1 MTTNDLD
8 KKLFWEDNFL
18 SPLSKDELIKTY
30 IRRMYARTNM
40 MFEYANLPETIDKTM
55 LELMLQQKGY
65 LCGFSWKG
73 KPYILFGALA
83 GKPNKYYLPSQMIVT
98 NPFLNI
104 NGVIFDI
111 DKNCVWCK
119 NDSSW
124 QGLNDMFLKY
134 ATLLSEVDISIKYG
148 AINSRILNI
157 ITAKTDRTF
166 KSAKEF
172 LKKVE
177 QGEELG
183 IIMSN
188 PEMDDLKTYPYGG
201 NTNNYLKDL
210 IELRQYLL
218 ANWYIDLGI
227 NANYNM
233 KRESLSQNEVAVNE
247 DTLTPLIDSMLEERE
262 KFIKQYNEMFG
273 TSIEVRLNSS
283 WWKINEEIE
292 LEIKAKE
299 TEIEQ
304 VKNEESSK
312 NEEKIEEGENSDESK
327 GNE

>member
-1 MTTNDLD
+1 MTNDLD
-8 KKLFWEDNFL
+8 KKLFWESSLLPFDKERTI
-18 SPLSKDELIKTY
+18 KDY
-30 IRRMYARTNM
+30 MRRMYSRTNM
-40 MFEYANLPETIDKTM
+40 MFEYKNLPPTIDKTM
-55 LELMLQQKGY
+55 LELMIQQKGY
-65 LCGFSWKG
+65 LCGFKWQD
-73 KPYILFGALA
+73 KPYILYGALS

-104 NGVIFDI
+104 NGVTFDI
-111 DKNCVWCK
+111 GKNCVWCK

-124 QGLNDMFLKY
+124 QGLNDLFLRY
-134 ATLLSEVDISIKYG
+134 ATLITEVDISIKYG

-157 ITAKTDRTF
+157 ITAKTDRTY

-233 KRESLSQNEVAVNE
+233 KRESLSKNEVAVNE
-247 DTLTPLIDSMLEERE
+247 DTLTPLIDSMIEERE
-262 KFIKQYNEMFG
+262 KFIKEYNEMFG

-283 WWKINEEIE
+283 WRKINKEIE
-292 LEIKAKE
+292 LEIEGNE
-299 TEIEQ
+299 TEIKQIESEIK
-304 VKNEESSK
+304 VNEEGAK
-312 NEEKIEEGENSDESK
+312 EDESK